1 MYREA
6 YGKPQIPALKPSG
19 FRTETE
25 YRILGNTFLFLYS
38 LLLLIHFFA
47 IPSYIIFI
55 IFGKKK
61 LQAIFYLQLNFKC
74 LRLFT

>member
-25 YRILGNTFLFLYS
+25 YRILGNTIIYSRFNTHTQTSLY
-38 LLLLIHFFA
+38 IHFYLFNA
-47 IPSYIIFI
+47 LNNFQFCIAKN
-55 IFGKKK
+55 KK
-61 LQAIFYLQLNFKC
+61 AAGN
-74 LRLFT
+74 